1 MADVWSV
8 AGGNWN
14 ANAAT
19 VWNGG
24 VVPTAGQTVQISA
37 GHTVTVDGE
46 INAIS
51 TCTVNNTAVL
61 KPGFQ
66 MSTSAFASI
75 VVDSGGKLY
84 ASRTASS
91 LLRVA
96 GTITANGTNS
106 VDYGTSG
113 DPISNPAVG
122 AFIEFVCTSD
132 GQASRGINT
141 GITNAVTFY
150 GATRVMTSTLAA
162 LANIGDTSIVLAD
175 DMALRLGTIAQWS
188 NGLADMILVGHT
200 PVQTNNGAQND
211 EMDIYLVGNYVAGTK
226 TVTLADAGVGQSY
239 WPRGGTTPN
248 WNNIHQTAR
257 QIGTPVYLLAAN
269 VGIRGSAYNL
279 RPTSAINCGVTHAI
293 GLTNAMLAW
302 DFVGIENGTGA
313 ILTSCTLSGSN
324 YGVHYSNAFTFTTCT
339 LSGNYAGVHSASGL
353 TFTTCT
359 LSGNTYG
366 VYSSSG
372 HTFTTCTLSG
382 NSCGVQYG
390 SGHTFTTCTLSG
402 NSTGVAY
409 GSGHTLTTCTLS
421 GNNYGVQYGSGYTLT
436 TCTLSGNSYGVT
448 YGSGYLFWGC
458 IMSGNTQ
465 DFYAVGSALAYN
477 CQFNSG
483 IEHAL
488 YTTRA
493 VWDYVESRDHDG
505 TLNAFRAWAGRGGI
519 VNSNVVTVPS
529 GKTISYQFL
538 PESATYPV
546 FKQTRTL
553 VEPGQTLI
561 VHWWLRKDVAMAYLP
576 RAQIIDVFADPLVD
590 NVSAP
595 LAQAVMT
602 DSVNTWEQGII
613 SWRNAGTT
621 ARLVYIRTQGKN
633 AANNIYTLT
642 EAYSVWQAVQR

>member
-14 ANAAT
+14 ADAAT
-19 VWNGG
+19 VWNTGA
-24 VVPTAGQTVQISA
+24 VPAAGKTVQISA
-37 GHTVTVDGE
+37 GHTVTVDNE

-51 TCTVNNTAVL
+51 TCTVNGTGVL

-66 MSTSAFASI
+66 MSTSAFANI

-96 GTITANGTNS
+96 GTITVNGTNS
-106 VDYGTSG
+106 VDYGILG
-113 DPISNPAVG
+113 DPISNVAVG

-132 GQASRGINT
+132 NQASRGLNT

-162 LANIGDTSIVLAD
+162 LANIGATSIVLAA

-200 PVQTNNGAQND
+200 PTQTNNGAQND

-226 TVTLADAGVGQSY
+226 TVTWADAGAGQSY

-248 WNNIHQTAR
+248 WNDIHQTAR

-279 RPTSAINCGVTHAI
+279 RPVNGINCGAAHAVA
-293 GLTNAMLAW
+293 LTNAMLAW
-302 DFVGIENGTGA
+302 DYSGINSGTGA
-313 ILTSCTLSGSN
+313 TLTSCTLSGN
-324 YGVHYSNAFTFTTCT
+324 NIGVQYG
-339 LSGNYAGVHSASGL
+339 SGN
-353 TFTTCT
+353 
-359 LSGNTYG
+359 
-366 VYSSSG
+366 
-372 HTFTTCTLSG
+372 TFTTCTLSG
-382 NSCGVQYG
+382 NSSGAQYG
-390 SGHTFTTCTLSG
+390 SGNTFTTCTLSG
-402 NSTGVAY
+402 NSNGVYY

-421 GNNYGVQYGSGYTLT
+421 GNAYSVYSGSGFTFTTCTLSGNSYGVQYGSGHTLT
-436 TCTLSGNSYGVT
+436 TCTLSGNSYGV
-448 YGSGYLFWGC
+448 YSGSGHLFWGC
-458 IMSGNTQ
+458 IMSTNTQ

-483 IEHAL
+483 VEHAA
-488 YTTRA
+488 YTARA

-505 TLNAFRAWAGRGGI
+505 APNAFRAWAGRGGI

-529 GKTISYQFL
+529 GKAISYQFL

-546 FKQTRTL
+546 FKETRTL

-561 VHWWLRKDVAMAYLP
+561 VHWWLRKDAAMAYLP

-602 DSVNTWEQGII
+602 NSIDTWEQGII

-621 ARLVYIRTQGKN
+621 ARLVYVRTQGKN
-633 AANNIYTLT
+633 ATGNIYTLT
-642 EAYSVWQAVQR
+642 EAYSVWQAVVQAWR